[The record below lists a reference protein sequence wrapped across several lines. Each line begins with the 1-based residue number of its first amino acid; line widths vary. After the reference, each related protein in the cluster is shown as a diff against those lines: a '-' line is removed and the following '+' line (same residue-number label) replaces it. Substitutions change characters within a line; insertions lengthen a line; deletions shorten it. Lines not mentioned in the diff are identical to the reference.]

1 MGEILGL
8 VYLGVLGVVTT
19 EGIGAEYGQGGRA
32 RPKAFVRRGGN
43 VRSRLYS
50 EDLVTRELVAR
61 EMKGIEYQ
69 LMSPWL
75 FPQIEKQSRGIRI
88 GSCTGMC

>member
-32 RPKAFVRRGGN
+32 GPKAFVRRRGGN
-43 VRSRLYS
+43 VPSRLYS
-50 EDLVTRELVAR
+50 EDRLRDQ
-61 EMKGIEYQ
+61 G
-69 LMSPWL
+69 
-75 FPQIEKQSRGIRI
+75 
-88 GSCTGMC
+88 TGCKRNERR